1 MDCKLPPNFSV
12 MCGAM
17 KKGTDC
23 HRGGGGLPRRSM
35 SRQPSSHHSRP
46 HPRDTG
52 WLQLRGMPLLQDGN
66 GVWLRKLTS
75 SVGIG
80 WLLVGGGVGERT
92 SSEQDSTDGP
102 QQPQQLPGW
111 GLGRRRPSTWDQF
124 SSAASPL
131 LGPLLGV
138 CLWNKIQ
145 FNTSG
150 RERSLGR

>member
-1 MDCKLPPNFSV
+1 MDCKLPQNLSV
-12 MCGAM
+12 MCGETE
-17 KKGTDC
+17 KGTEC
-23 HRGGGGLPRRSM
+23 HRGGGDFPGGACPDSHPATTPVPIPGTQGGCDSEACHYSKM
-35 SRQPSSHHSRP
+35 GTGCGSESSP
-46 HPRDTG
+46 HR
-52 WLQLRGMPLLQDGN
+52 WEVDGS
-66 GVWLRKLTS
+66 W
-75 SVGIG
+75 
-80 WLLVGGGVGERT
+80 GGGVGERT

-111 GLGRRRPSTWDQF
+111 GLGRRRPSTWDQL